1 MSAPQEE
8 VGARLGRLRKWP
20 EGAMIMTIYIP
31 IDLRNE
37 IERRARA
44 KRMSLSEYA
53 VRLLLSGLE
62 AEKGTEANK
71 DAKAEEVP

>member
-1 MSAPQEE
+1 MTQE

-20 EGAMIMTIYIP
+20 GGSTVMTIYMP

-53 VRLLLSGLE
+53 VKLLLSGLE
-62 AEKGTEANK
+62 AEKETEANK
-71 DAKAEEVP
+71 DAEVEEVH

>member
-1 MSAPQEE
+1 
-8 VGARLGRLRKWP
+8 V
-20 EGAMIMTIYIP
+20 IMTIYIP

-71 DAKAEEVP
+71 DAKAKKVP